1 MAPDEMARWQGGVD
15 SQLKGL
21 REENAQLWEDKRTSD
36 KIIVALQVQ
45 LASIKTQIGI
55 WSAAGS
61 LVGAVIV
68 YLIITAIGGH
78 K

>member
-1 MAPDEMARWQGGVD
+1 MPPDEMARWQGGVD
-15 SQLKGL
+15 NELKGL
-21 REENAQLWEDKRTSD
+21 REEVAQLWVDKRSSE
-36 KIIVALQVQ
+36 KVIVALQVQ

-68 YLIITAIGGH
+68 YLIISAIGGH
-78 K
+78 R

>member
-1 MAPDEMARWQGGVD
+1 MPPDEMARWQGGVD
-15 SQLKGL
+15 NELKAL
-21 REENAQLWEDKRTSD
+21 REEVAQLWIDKRAAE
-36 KIIVALQVQ
+36 KVIVALQVQ
-45 LASIKTQIGI
+45 LASVKTQIGI

-68 YLIITAIGGH
+68 YLIISAIGGH

>member
-15 SQLKGL
+15 NELKSL
-21 REENAQLWEDKRTSD
+21 REEVAQLWRDKRTSE

-68 YLIITAIGGH
+68 YLIISAIGGH
-78 K
+78 R